1 MTTGEKL
8 ASVSQSPSGSTA
20 LEHLASATVGF
31 TPGHPFVAGVPIETL
46 GVTVMVASDAVESII
61 ETLGVTVMI
70 ASDAVESI
78 KIKASEV

>member
-8 ASVSQSPSGSTA
+8 ASISQSPSGSTA
-20 LEHLASATVGF
+20 LEHLTSATGGF
-31 TPGHPFVAGVPIETL
+31 APGAPFVAGVPIETL
-46 GVTVMVASDAVESII
+46 GATVMV
-61 ETLGVTVMI
+61 